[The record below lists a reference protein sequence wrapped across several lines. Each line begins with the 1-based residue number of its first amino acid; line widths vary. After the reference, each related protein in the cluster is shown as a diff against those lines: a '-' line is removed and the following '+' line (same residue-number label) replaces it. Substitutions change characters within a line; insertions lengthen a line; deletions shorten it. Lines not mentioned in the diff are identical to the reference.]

1 MAGGARINPY
11 DVFVD
16 AQAAEEASAPKPLR
30 PAPVQGDKVDNPFAP
45 TSPVPDAS
53 TLPANPPAEPPAASF
68 YDQEAGRQVEQDNER
83 LAGALDMARRGDPDT
98 FAKAKAIADRD
109 GYPIDFAVHNIK
121 DLESRKTAS
130 EMRAVLEGSPALR
143 DWFLTGDNHRS
154 VKFDDLHKLSG
165 FSYLMGSVGT
175 AWAEGWQQ
183 RDTAD
188 IRTRELFGQATAEE
202 VARADKADAEEAR
215 DYSGGSGI
223 RGFLAGAPA
232 ALAQQL
238 PNMLGAVAQGVKRG
252 TQGAA
257 AGALAGALAGS
268 AAGGLGAL
276 PGAAAGLAGGFA
288 IGSTAGAAEDAFRQ
302 EAGGAYSEFLKMRT
316 DDGKPLDRDTARGA
330 AMLVGIANAGLEA
343 VGLHAVTKYL
353 PGMDVVGV
361 QALLRSGSREVVA
374 EALKRPTIAAAVK
387 AFAGNAAK
395 GLATET
401 ATEVMQEAVTIFAGI
416 AAQKIDGGEFQPTE
430 GREIVSRL
438 VDTAEQTAQA
448 MVLLTPALASPR
460 FARDMRTAR
469 AAVDMQAVY
478 QNAHELAKSTEL
490 NQRAPA
496 GYSDAVKALI
506 GGGSPDTV
514 SVPAGKMTEMFQELG
529 LSPSDLDARIG
540 GFSDRYLE
548 GVATG
553 SDVHIPM
560 ADYQAHIA
568 GTPLGEALIDHQRWH
583 PDMPTVDEAKA
594 ALEAERELRDAAI
607 EEQLKAAQRAAEDM
621 SAQAQVERQVY
632 DMRVNTGTSP
642 DQARVES
649 TLYGALFNALG
660 VRGGINP
667 LELFDRQG
675 LEIKRAGADGL
686 DYRKTD
692 ELDLALDAV
701 RKGDAA
707 KAARVRAA
715 GRGQS
720 LGDFLASRGG
730 LRETDAFAGEL
741 RARDL
746 KAFKRGKLLAKS
758 GEGLDLDAAS
768 LAAIE
773 AGYFPDRVSADE
785 VTGTVDF
792 DRAGAVEDLL
802 AAIDEE
808 TRGRPRFTKEADEV
822 PVGRHL
828 ERLENL
834 ARELDELGL
843 DVNALTNDQIRAEL
857 MKATSADANTGAL
870 FQFAGFEGAKN
881 ARDLKTFDNF
891 KTALDMEQNGA
902 SLEDIYYETGMWR
915 GPDNKWRFE
924 VSDEGS
930 NLMLNEGESYSGEL
944 KYIFDHPDL
953 YRHYPALETM
963 RVDLKAGQ
971 ESKEGGYYRPWQ
983 GEAEKIRAGGKTVAE
998 VRSVLLHEIAHA
1010 IQEREGFARG
1020 GAPGAGEIYEG
1031 KYVEASQT
1039 KLNSAVANVNKTLED
1054 ILGNGRSP
1062 TQAERDYLIKMQDYI
1077 KAVQRDIT
1085 KAAQYEYYRRIAGEV
1100 EARNV
1105 QIRDEIRDRGA
1116 FAEAPWNTQ
1125 DVFLGQEVIVSVGG
1139 MEIASAPDALSP
1151 EVREFFQS
1159 NDKRDLGGLKG
1170 DKRGSIQFMDGRT
1183 VINLFQTA
1191 NLSTFL
1197 HETGHLG
1204 LEVLGQVAALDTAD
1218 PQLKADWQAVLSF
1231 IGAEDG
1237 KPIPREAHEK
1247 FAKAF
1252 ETYLSEGKA
1261 PSAALARAFERF
1273 ADWLRAVYGRVS
1285 RTIGLPAINPELRA
1299 IFDRMVATDEQI
1311 AEMRQDPAMRPLFD
1325 SAEMAGL
1332 SSAAWEAYQ
1341 RTAQKAAD
1349 DARGELRATLIRDK
1363 LREATREWRAQKDAI
1378 RAEVTE
1384 ELTQRP
1390 VYQVQHYIR
1399 TGELFQGAEGPA
1411 VGLDRTARRLDKAW
1425 LERRFG
1431 PDVFKRLPAQV
1442 PPIYTTRGGM
1452 NPDIMAEGFGF
1463 SSGEHMVQELMSA
1476 PSLAR
1481 AIVGETERRMRERH
1495 GDLLSNKARL
1505 ADEAANAMMN
1515 DAQGALLEAELGA
1528 LMKKAGKGQASTPAA
1543 QLRQAARETIRG
1555 KRVIEATRTATFR
1568 AAATRAGAA
1577 AEKAMRAGD
1586 WQAAAEAKR
1595 QQIIHHALAQESAR
1609 AAKEAESARA
1619 YLDRFSARKRPAGV
1633 DPEYLDQID
1642 GLLERAEFK
1651 RGTSGPAIN
1660 RREALRDFVAR
1671 KEEEGELYV
1680 IPDDV
1685 LSDAQLVSYKDMT
1698 VEELAGLRDVVKNI
1712 EHLGRLKNRLLEKS
1726 RLRAF
1731 AGIRDELVT
1740 AALEQ
1745 PKKRQQKYRN
1755 PTTLDRFRSG
1765 VAGLDAWLLRME
1777 QVFQWLDK
1785 GDVNGP
1791 WTRLVFQRFVDAQ
1804 NKKGEMQIRYARRIN
1819 EIMAGL
1825 DAGYLAERL
1834 SVPIRKELSFTRSE
1848 LYAIA
1853 LNQGSESNRSKILRG
1868 ETQESLGGRS
1878 FRNEAEMESAL
1889 SLLSKEDWDRVQSI
1903 WDTLET
1909 LWPEI
1914 AALQKRLTGVEPP
1927 RVERRAV
1934 ETKHGTYRG
1943 GYYPMVYDPRE
1954 SDRARANADAAAD
1967 RMYEKTYLRPATANG
1982 FTKARVE
1989 GYSAPVMLNLKVMTQ
2004 HIDGVIHDVTHRE
2017 AVRDVYKLLSDP
2029 QLKAALDSTM
2039 GREIRAEM
2047 NKWLQ
2052 RIASDRGVPAA
2063 DTAFQNAVS
2072 RLRTNMTL
2080 YAMGF
2085 RVSTALTQFA
2095 GFSNSMEFVKP
2106 HHLAAAVVESARHP
2120 FETWQLVQDKSGE
2133 MRDRTKNLDRDVKA
2147 SLKRLE
2153 GKEGILARVQEVSF
2167 YMIAMAD
2174 RAVSV
2179 PTWLGAYNQHLR
2191 AYPTDE
2197 AGAVRAGDRAVRLS
2211 QGAGSAKDLPSILGN
2226 RSGVQQI
2233 LTMFY
2238 SYFNL
2243 LYNRERT
2250 LGRDIRGML
2259 ANGTYEDL
2267 PHLVARSIVLIII
2280 PAILSDALVGKWPDD
2295 DDEGAAWWAFKK
2307 ASLYPFTS
2315 LPVARDIVAAIDS
2328 GMDYKLTPLSRAP
2341 EIALRLG
2348 KSLGEPAELDA
2359 RQTAKNAA
2367 ELAGYGFGLPI
2378 GLGVTVA
2385 DNVWQGMEK
2394 GDLKP
2399 KDLFFSR
2406 KAFGDDRK

>member
-1 MAGGARINPY
+1 MSSSPFADI
-11 DVFVD
+11 FK
-16 AQAAEEASAPKPLR
+16 AQAAEEAAAPRPL
-30 PAPVQGDKVDNPFAP
+30 PPEPVTGDTVQNPFRP
-45 TSPVPDAS
+45 TDVVPDAS
-53 TLPANPPAEPPAASF
+53 TLPANPPKPAPDASPF
-68 YDQEAGRQVEQDNER
+68 TAIFQAQADQDNER
-83 LAGALDMARRGDPDT
+83 LAGALDMARKGDPDT

-109 GYPIDFAVHNIK
+109 GYPIDFAVNNIR

-130 EMRAVLEGSPALR
+130 EMRAVLEGNPALR

-183 RDTAD
+183 RETGD
-188 IRTRELFGQATAEE
+188 IRTRELFGRATPEE
-202 VARADKADAEEAR
+202 IARADKADAEEAR
-215 DYSGGSGI
+215 DYSGGSGV

-238 PNMLGAVAQGVKRG
+238 PNMLGAVAQGIKRG

-257 AGALAGALAGS
+257 AGALAGAAAGS
-268 AAGGLGAL
+268 VAGGVGAI
-276 PGAAAGLAGGFA
+276 PGAVAGFTGGFA
-288 IGSTAGAAEDAFRQ
+288 IGSMGGAAEDAFTQ
-302 EAGGAYSEFLKMRT
+302 EAGAAFSEFLKMRT

-330 AMLVGIANAGLEA
+330 ALLVGVANAGLEA
-343 VGLHAVTKYL
+343 VGLHAITKYL

-416 AAQKIDGGEFQPTE
+416 AAQKVDGGEFQPTE

-469 AAVDMQAVY
+469 AAEGMRAAY
-478 QNAHELAKSTEL
+478 ENAHQLAASTEL

-496 GYSDAVKALI
+496 GYSDAVKSLL
-506 GGGSPDTV
+506 GQGSPDTV

-529 LSPSDLDARIG
+529 LNPSDLDARID

-583 PDMPTVDEAKA
+583 PEMPTVDEARQ
-594 ALEAERELRDAAI
+594 ALAAERELRDAAI
-607 EEQLKAAQRAAEDM
+607 EEQLKAAQRAAEDF

-660 VRGGINP
+660 VRGGVNP

-686 DYRKTD
+686 DYRRTD

-701 RKGDAA
+701 RRGDAN
-707 KAARVRAA
+707 KAASARRK
-715 GRGQS
+715 GQGAS
-720 LGDFLASRGG
+720 LGDFIASRGG
-730 LRETDAFAGEL
+730 LRESDSFAGEL
-741 RARDL
+741 SSRDL
-746 KAFKRGKLLAKS
+746 KSFKKGRLLAREA
-758 GEGLDLDAAS
+758 GGGVDLDTAS

-773 AGYFPDRVSADE
+773 AGYFPDRVSVDE
-785 VTGTVDF
+785 ATGLTDF

-808 TRGRPRFTKEADEV
+808 VRGRPRFTIDADAV
-822 PVGRHL
+822 PIGRHL
-828 ERLENL
+828 ERLETL

-843 DVNALTNDQIRAEL
+843 DVNALTNEQIRAEL
-857 MKATSADANTGAL
+857 MKATSADATTGAL

-881 ARDLKTFDNF
+881 ARELTTFENLKS
-891 KTALDMEQNGA
+891 AMDMEANGA
-902 SLEDIYYETGMWR
+902 SVDDIYFETGMWR
-915 GPDNKWRFE
+915 GPDSKWRFE
-924 VSDEGS
+924 VSDADAV
-930 NLMLNEGESYSGEL
+930 LMLPEGGTFTGRMVD
-944 KYIFDHPDL
+944 IFSHDAL
-953 YRHYPALETM
+953 YRHYPSMADM
-963 RVDLKAGQ
+963 RVSISAAQEKKGGRYLYPGFDPAG
-971 ESKEGGYYRPWQ
+971 EMIE
-983 GEAEKIRAGGKTVAE
+983 AGGPTVADA
-998 VRSVLLHEIAHA
+998 RSILLHEIAHA
-1010 IQEREGFARG
+1010 IQEREGFAQG
-1020 GAPGAGEIYEG
+1020 SAPGVGEVYEG
-1031 KYVEASQT
+1031 RYVESARASLD
-1039 KLNSAVANVNKTLED
+1039 KAKAKAAARLEEIVAS
-1054 ILGNGRSP
+1054 GREP
-1062 TQAERDYLIKMQDYI
+1062 TDAERKEAGQWVAHIK
-1077 KAVQRDIT
+1077 KAQAYIT
-1085 KAAQYEYYRRIAGEV
+1085 KMAQYEYYRRTAGEV
-1100 EARNV
+1100 EARNI
-1105 QIRDEIRDRGA
+1105 QIRDEMRERGA
-1116 FAEAPWNTQ
+1116 FVDRPWLTQ
-1125 DVFLGQEVIVSVGG
+1125 DVDADQQVIVSVGG
-1139 MEIASAPDALSP
+1139 MSVASVPDVLSP

-1159 NDKRDLGGLKG
+1159 NDKQDLAGRKG

-1204 LEVLGQVAALDTAD
+1204 LEVMGQVAALDTAD
-1218 PQLKADWQAVLSF
+1218 PQLKADFKAVLAY
-1231 IGAEDG
+1231 IGAEEG

-1273 ADWLRAVYGRVS
+1273 ADWLRAVYGKVA

-1325 SAEMAGL
+1325 SAEVAGL
-1332 SSAAWEAYQ
+1332 SGAAWDAYQ
-1341 RTAQKAAD
+1341 QTAQKAVD

-1378 RAEVTE
+1378 RAEVAE

-1399 TGELFQGAEGPA
+1399 TGELFQGAEGPGVDLPHA
-1411 VGLDRTARRLDKAW
+1411 ARRLDKAW

-1442 PPIYTTRGGM
+1442 PPIYTARGGM
-1452 NPDIMAEGFGF
+1452 NPDTMAEGFGF
-1463 SSGEHMVQELMSA
+1463 SSGEHMVEELMSA

-1481 AIVGETERRMRERH
+1481 AIVGETERRMRERN

-1505 ADEAANAMMN
+1505 SEEAANSMMN
-1515 DAQGALLEAELGA
+1515 GAQGSLLEAELKA
-1528 LMKKAGKGQASTPAA
+1528 LMAKAGKGSVSSPAA
-1543 QLRQAARETIRG
+1543 QLKAAARETIRS
-1555 KRVIEATRTATFR
+1555 KKIPEATRTATFR

-1595 QQIIHHALAQESAR
+1595 QQIIHHALARESATV
-1609 AAKEAESARA
+1609 AKEVEEARR
-1619 YLDRFSARKRPAGV
+1619 YLDRFAARKRPAGIA
-1633 DPEYLDQID
+1633 PEYLDQID
-1642 GLLERAEFK
+1642 GLLDRAEFK
-1651 RGTSGPAIN
+1651 RSTSGPAIA

-1671 KEEEGELYV
+1671 KEESGEMFV
-1680 IPDDV
+1680 IPDAV

-1698 VEELAGLRDVVKNI
+1698 VEELSGLRDVVKNI
-1712 EHLGRLKNRLLEKS
+1712 AHLGRTKERLLEKS

-1731 AGIRDELVT
+1731 TAIRDELE
-1740 AALEQ
+1740 AATLEQ

-1755 PTTLDRFRSG
+1755 PTSLDRFRSG

-1791 WTRLVFQRFVDAQ
+1791 WTRYVFQRFVDAQ
-1804 NKKGEMQIRYARRIN
+1804 NRKGEMQKRYAEKLN
-1819 EIMAGL
+1819 EIMKGL
-1825 DAGYLAERL
+1825 PKDYLSERL
-1834 SVPIRKELSFTRSE
+1834 AVPARPSLSFTRSE

-1868 ETQESLGGRS
+1868 ETQESLQGRS
-1878 FRNEAEMESAL
+1878 FNNEMEMQSAL
-1889 SLLSKEDWDRVQSI
+1889 SLLTKEDWDRVQSI

-1927 RVERRAV
+1927 RVERRTV
-1934 ETKHGTYRG
+1934 STPHGDYRG
-1943 GYYPMVYDPRE
+1943 GYYPMVYDPEE

-1967 RMYEKTYLRPATANG
+1967 AMFEKTYLRPATANG
-1982 FTKARVE
+1982 FTKTRVE
-1989 GYSAPVMLNLKVMTQ
+1989 GYSAPVMMSLHVLPA
-2004 HIDGVIHDVTHRE
+2004 HIEAVIHDVTHRE
-2017 AVRDVYKLLSDP
+2017 AVRDVVKLFADP
-2029 QLKAALDSTM
+2029 QLKAAIDQTL
-2039 GREIRAEM
+2039 GREVRAEM
-2047 NKWLQ
+2047 TKWLQ
-2052 RIASDRGVPAA
+2052 RIASDRGPG
-2063 DTAFQNAVS
+2063 AVDRS
-2072 RLRTNMTL
+2072 PYKVVTRLRTNMTL
-2080 YAMGF
+2080 YAMGL
-2085 RVSTALTQFA
+2085 RLSTVMAQFV
-2095 GFSNSMEFVKP
+2095 GFSNSLEKVK
-2106 HHLAAAVVESARHP
+2106 ARHLGAAMVASLSDP
-2120 FETWQLVQDKSGE
+2120 QGTWDLVQSKSGE
-2133 MRDRTKNLDRDVKA
+2133 MRDRTNNLDRDTRFALRK
-2147 SLKRLE
+2147 LE
-2153 GKEGILARVQEVSF
+2153 GKAGLVASVQSVAF
-2167 YMIAMAD
+2167 YGVAMAD
-2174 RAVSV
+2174 RIVTV

-2191 AYPTDE
+2191 DYPTDE
-2197 AGAVRAGDRAVRLS
+2197 AGAVRAGDAAVRLT
-2211 QGAGSAKDLPSILGN
+2211 QGAGGAKDMSSILGN
-2226 RSGVQQI
+2226 RTEMFSL

-2238 SYFNL
+2238 SYFNV

-2250 LGRDIRGML
+2250 LGRDVRAMVRD
-2259 ANGTYEDL
+2259 GTYEDL
-2267 PHLVARSIVLIII
+2267 PHLVARSIFLVILPAVLAD
-2280 PAILSDALVGKWPDD
+2280 AIAGKFDD
-2295 DDEGAAWWAFKK
+2295 DDKDNLAWWAFKK
-2307 ASLYPFTS
+2307 ASLYPFMS
-2315 LPVARDIVAAIDS
+2315 LPIGRDIAGAVDS
-2328 GMDYKLTPLSRAP
+2328 GRDYALTPMSRAP
-2341 EIALRLG
+2341 EIATKLII
-2348 KSLGEPAELDA
+2348 SLGEPAELDA
-2359 RQTAKNAA
+2359 RITAKRAA
-2367 ELAGYGFGLPI
+2367 ELTGYAFGLPI
-2378 GLGVTVA
+2378 GMGVSAA

-2394 GDLKP
+2394 NDFKWW
-2399 KDLFFSR
+2399 DVAFNR
-2406 KAFGDDRK
+2406 KSFGDERK